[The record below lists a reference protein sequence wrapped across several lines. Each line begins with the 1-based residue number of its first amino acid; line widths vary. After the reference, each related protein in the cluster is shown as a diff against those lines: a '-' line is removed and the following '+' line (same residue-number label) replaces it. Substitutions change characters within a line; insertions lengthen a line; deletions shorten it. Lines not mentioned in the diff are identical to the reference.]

1 MKLCIK
7 KYLKMDK
14 LMSCQRT
21 KKKETFGRMNSF
33 SLIDCDSIKEFIDW
47 ERVIQQTLT
56 GLVIDCCI

>member
-1 MKLCIK
+1 MF
-7 KYLKMDK
+7 
-14 LMSCQRT
+14 CQRT

-56 GLVIDCCI
+56 GSVIDCCI

>member
-1 MKLCIK
+1 MVKKIKLCIK

-33 SLIDCDSIKEFIDW
+33 SLIDCDSIEEFID
-47 ERVIQQTLT
+47 
-56 GLVIDCCI
+56 